1 MTRPLKWPWSK
12 ALKVYLPKSDPASR
26 LSKQGPAERDMSH
39 SPQRVGVLTSHL
51 FASSCRSFKSPTLPF
66 IFHEGI
72 LSSPH
77 LSGNKCLLSALPP
90 FGSAIRDVIVLWK
103 ATHRRHASDNLIGC
117 GKYLPVCNYSRAK
130 CPQSNSL
137 LGKQKGNKWAVCIW
151 QRLKEATDGRSER
164 WHVPVE
170 KVTEVF
176 SGHLAVICMWQL
188 GPGFP

>member
-66 IFHEGI
+66 IVHEGI

-90 FGSAIRDVIVLWK
+90 FGSAVRDVIVLWK

-117 GKYLPVCNYSRAK
+117 GKYLPGSNYSPPSVLRATACWVNRREINEQCASGRGWK
-130 CPQSNSL
+130 KPLMGAQSDDMYL
-137 LGKQKGNKWAVCIW
+137 
-151 QRLKEATDGRSER
+151 
-164 WHVPVE
+164 
-170 KVTEVF
+170 
-176 SGHLAVICMWQL
+176 
-188 GPGFP
+188 